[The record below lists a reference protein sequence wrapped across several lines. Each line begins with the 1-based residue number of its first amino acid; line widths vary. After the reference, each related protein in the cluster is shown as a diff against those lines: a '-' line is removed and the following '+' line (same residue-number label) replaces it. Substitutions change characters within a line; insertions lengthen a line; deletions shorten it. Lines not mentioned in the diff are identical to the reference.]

1 MSDKSFVSFIG
12 YRGAYHGPD
21 GKRRYVSAKRKG
33 DAERAPRQAMSD
45 ADKGPVFDVPNLK
58 VSEYLNR
65 WLNDSVRG
73 SVKAVTHA
81 SYSQLV
87 RVHINPALGNMRL
100 SKLSPAHLQ
109 AFYRAKLDDG
119 LSPRAVQYL
128 HVVLHRALKQALR
141 WNLVPRNAAEAVDP
155 PKVNKKETL
164 GFVDHRRAEARRTEC
179 MEVAAASQTTL
190 DHTGHLMPRLRM
202 RCKPDPRART
212 LTAVSTTDEEVDVS

>member
-1 MSDKSFVSFIG
+1 MEVIRETSSSKLAKALKVKPHELGERQMTRKKSKGNGTGTVYPRKNDDGKIIG

-33 DAERAPRQAMSD
+33 DAERALRQAMSD
-45 ADKGPVFDVPNLK
+45 ADKGLVFDAPNLK

-73 SVKAVTHA
+73 SVKAMTHA

-87 RVHINPALGNMRL
+87 RVHINPALGNVRL
-100 SKLSPAHLQ
+100 SRLSPAHLQ
-109 AFYRAKLDDG
+109 AFYRAKLDAG
-119 LSPRAVQYL
+119 LSPRTVQYL

-155 PKVNKKETL
+155 PKVDKKEITPL
-164 GFVDHRRAEARRTEC
+164 SPAQTRVFLE
-179 MEVAAASQTTL
+179 AAAR
-190 DHTGHLMPRLRM
+190 TG
-202 RCKPDPRART
+202 
-212 LTAVSTTDEEVDVS
+212 